1 MTASVHAQ
9 EWSLPGGN
17 VRLSLS
23 PTRYASLLRLDGNGF
38 GRGAVTYT
46 DVHAQ
51 KTDVTQRIYKVS
63 RGSRPETINVRSPDL
78 IQLHSY
84 MSHYHRTT
92 YHSGGSFSGR
102 ALVTTL
108 ATRLPVAAHQSA
120 GSLCDAFSQDGIET
134 ASEMVASERRSHSSS
149 MTM

>member
-9 EWSLPGGN
+9 EWSLREMY
-17 VRLSLS
+17 VLALVQQ
-23 PTRYASLLRLDGNGF
+23 AALLCLDENGF

-63 RGSRPETINVRSPDL
+63 QGSRPETINVRSPDL

-84 MSHYHRTT
+84 VSHYHRTT
-92 YHSGGSFSGR
+92 YHSGESF
-102 ALVTTL
+102 L
-108 ATRLPVAAHQSA
+108 
-120 GSLCDAFSQDGIET
+120 D
-134 ASEMVASERRSHSSS
+134 ER
-149 MTM
+149 

>member
-9 EWSLPGGN
+9 EWSLLREMYL
-17 VRLSLS
+17 VQD
-23 PTRYASLLRLDGNGF
+23 TSLLRLDGNGF

-63 RGSRPETINVRSPDL
+63 QGSRPETINVRSPDL

-92 YHSGGSFSGR
+92 YHSGGSFSG
-102 ALVTTL
+102 
-108 ATRLPVAAHQSA
+108 
-120 GSLCDAFSQDGIET
+120 
-134 ASEMVASERRSHSSS
+134 ER
-149 MTM
+149 